1 MLPEDIASN
10 QASTIIVKGLT
21 ALGYDPKKGRA

>member
-1 MLPEDIASN
+1 MLPEDIAAN
-10 QASTIIVKGLT
+10 QASTVILKGLT